1 MAGVPTSAR
10 ASVACSLSVEASLL
24 DVHSEEASL
33 PFASQSS
40 PDERTGGKSRLK
52 TANGRARLRYRTST
66 LDDGGRVC
74 SSYGL
79 FGLSSLGVA
88 VVVLAV

>member
-52 TANGRARLRYRTST
+52 TVNGRARLRYRTST
-66 LDDGGRVC
+66 LDVMEPVQAEGHRNTTRQDA
-74 SSYGL
+74 L
-79 FGLSSLGVA
+79 K
-88 VVVLAV
+88 